1 MKKTNLDKIY
11 QDQKI
16 NLQTK
21 IQFETSMMEIKMIR
35 MLQRKKQRRKRLRK
49 KVVRYGKG
57 GKEIIKE
64 EKKKENKM
72 NMLKKLNMEEK
83 KK

>member
-1 MKKTNLDKIY
+1 MQNCHKLFCDAVSATPAFNLKLCHKDVVEEEAKE
-11 QDQKI
+11 K
-16 NLQTK
+16 
-21 IQFETSMMEIKMIR
+21 EVE
-35 MLQRKKQRRKRLRK
+35 K

-64 EKKKENKM
+64 EKKKENKRK
-72 NMLKKLNMEEK
+72 MLKNLKMEEK